1 MWINLKYVDNSQQ
14 KENQLLDINNPNTY
28 GFCFKVL
35 SKQCKE
41 DEVDGYLTYLTK
53 LKTFDND
60 ISIGLGL
67 LFETFLYNLIM
78 GHISLKNQ

>member
-35 SKQCKE
+35 SKQCKG
-41 DEVDGYLTYLTK
+41 DEVGGT
-53 LKTFDND
+53 
-60 ISIGLGL
+60 
-67 LFETFLYNLIM
+67 
-78 GHISLKNQ
+78 